1 MSEISQESVERLI
14 TTAEQLLAVL
24 PVVTSSSTDSSTSLI
39 NMSEIV
45 GYGDSSDPTISH
57 LTEIVSYEPVYQ
69 IKTNDYIIGG
79 ANGIAN
85 LQARALVGRDNYL
98 KQQIA
103 NLEDRVDEID
113 TISSNSTD
121 TTTYSS
127 ILQQLQSLD
136 VSVFKRQISQ
146 LEHQNMVNALVMK
159 AAGMDIDDNNI
170 IIESFQNGSITSV
183 DKTNAEVV
191 SVIPG
196 DDSVDITDAKNL
208 IKGGVYQLT
217 DGETSEE
224 VQIKENLGTIEN
236 GYRILFVNDVV
247 NTYRN
252 GRARLYR
259 SSANIVDGKAY
270 GGGILKTQKWNANID
285 FTGSSS
291 SSTISAALDFNN
303 GLGFELEGAVVGTDG
318 QIILGEDAV
327 GIALTSTG
335 WTRVNDEGDDA
346 NVSV

>member
-217 DGETSEE
+217 DGELLKTAIEFCSSMMLLILIGMAEQDFIVR
-224 VQIKENLGTIEN
+224 VQILSMEKHM
-236 GYRILFVNDVV
+236 
-247 NTYRN
+247 
-252 GRARLYR
+252 
-259 SSANIVDGKAY
+259 
-270 GGGILKTQKWNANID
+270 
-285 FTGSSS
+285 
-291 SSTISAALDFNN
+291 AAVF
-303 GLGFELEGAVVGTDG
+303 
-318 QIILGEDAV
+318 
-327 GIALTSTG
+327 
-335 WTRVNDEGDDA
+335 
-346 NVSV
+346 